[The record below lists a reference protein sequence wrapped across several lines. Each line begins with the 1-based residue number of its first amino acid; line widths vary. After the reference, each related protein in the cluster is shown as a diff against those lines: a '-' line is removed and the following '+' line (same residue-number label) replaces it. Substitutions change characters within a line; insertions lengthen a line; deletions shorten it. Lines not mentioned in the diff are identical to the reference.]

1 MLPILVALLIAVPL
15 AELWIIVQVAETAG
29 VPETIGLLLLVSVAG
44 AWLLRQQGTAAW
56 ARLRAALARGE
67 VPTKEATDGALIML
81 GGALL
86 LTPGFLTDA
95 FGLVL
100 LLPPTRAAVKRV
112 ARRALGRWAR
122 RRVAAAGGPRVYGA
136 RVTRV
141 ERRDRRDPPGGS
153 SLRSGGDDSPGT
165 G

>member
-1 MLPILVALLIAVPL
+1 MLPILVALLIAVPIV
-15 AELWIIVQVAETAG
+15 ELWVIVQVADAAG
-29 VPETIGLLLLVSVAG
+29 VPETIGLLLLVSIAG

-67 VPTKEATDGALIML
+67 VPTKEATDGALIVL

-86 LTPGFLTDA
+86 LTPGFLTDVV
-95 FGLVL
+95 GLVL

-112 ARRALGRWAR
+112 ARRVLARWAR
-122 RRVAAAGGPRVYGA
+122 RRVGGPRVYPA

-141 ERRDRRDPPGGS
+141 ERRRRSRPPHDP
-153 SLRSGGDDSPGT
+153 SLRSGEDDSPGT